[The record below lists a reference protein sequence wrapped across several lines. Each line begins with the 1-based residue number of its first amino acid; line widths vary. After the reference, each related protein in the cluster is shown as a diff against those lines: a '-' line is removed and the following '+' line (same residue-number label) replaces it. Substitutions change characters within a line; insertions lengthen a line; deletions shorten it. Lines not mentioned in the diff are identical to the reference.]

1 MSRRRWARR
10 ELRLEELEAIVE
22 RAAAVLSVE
31 ERETLTAALETLAV
45 LTRELEAK
53 GASIQRLRRLLFG
66 ARTEKTSRVVGET
79 APHADGTGPGESAG
93 AGPARP
99 RSGAADRGAGE
110 GSARRTGHGRNGAAA
125 YRGAERVR
133 VPHGTLHH
141 GDRCP
146 GCARGKVY
154 AQPKPEVRVRVLGM
168 APLRATLYE
177 LERLRC
183 NACGDVFAAA
193 APPGVGPEKYDET
206 AASMIGLLKYGCGLP
221 FHRLERLQRD
231 LGIPLPAA
239 TQWEL
244 VRDAAGVLAPAY
256 DELVHQAAQ
265 GEVVHNDDTT
275 MKILALTGPP
285 PEDAAAEGADERTG
299 VYTSGIVSTAAGHH
313 IALFF
318 TGRQHA
324 GENLA
329 AVLAQRAAER
339 PRPIQMCDAL
349 SHNTAG
355 VFDTIVAHCLAH
367 ARRQFV
373 DVAQNFPDECR
384 YVLETLR
391 DVYRTDAV
399 ARDQGMSPEERLRL
413 HQAESGPRMDALAQW
428 MREQIDARRVEPN
441 SGLGEAIA
449 YMLKHWAKLTLFLRE
464 PGAPLDNNICE
475 RALKKAIL
483 HRKNALFYK
492 TENGARVG
500 DLFMSLIHTAELCGA
515 DPFDFLVVLQR
526 HQEAVA
532 ADPGQWMPWNYRQA
546 LAERSSEPDASG

>member
-1 MSRRRWARR
+1 MSRRRAARR

-31 ERETLTAALETLAV
+31 ERGLLTAAIETLAA

-66 ARTEKTSRVVGET
+66 PRTETTSRVLGDPVGDR
-79 APHADGTGPGESAG
+79 PDPDGAAG
-93 AGPARP
+93 TTRP
-99 RSGAADRGAGE
+99 RASAAARGAGE
-110 GSARRTGHGRNGAAA
+110 GAARRPGHGRNGAAA

-133 VPHGTLHH
+133 VPHGALHH

-154 AQPKPEVRVRVLGM
+154 TQREPEVLVRVTGM
-168 APLRATLYE
+168 APLRARLYE

-183 NACGDVFAAA
+183 NACGEIFAAE

-244 VRDAAGVLAPAY
+244 VRDAAEVLAPAY
-256 DELVHQAAQ
+256 DELVRQAAQ

-275 MKILALTGPP
+275 MTVLALAGPP
-285 PEDAAAEGADERTG
+285 PEDDAAAGADERTG
-299 VYTSGIVSTAAGHH
+299 VYTSGIVATAEGHR

-329 AVLAQRAAER
+329 AVLAQRAAAL
-339 PRPIQMCDAL
+339 PPPIQMCDAL
-349 SHNTAG
+349 AVNTAG
-355 VFDTIVAHCLAH
+355 ALRTIVANCLAH
-367 ARRQFV
+367 GRRQFV
-373 DVAQNFPDECR
+373 DVAHNFPDECR

-391 DVYRTDAV
+391 EVYRTDAT
-399 ARDQGMSPEERLRL
+399 AREQGMSPAERLRL
-413 HQAESGPRMDALAQW
+413 HQAESGPRMEALEQW
-428 MREQIDARRVEPN
+428 MRAQIEARLVEPN

-449 YMLKHWAKLTLFLRE
+449 YMQNHWAQLTLFLRE
-464 PGAPLDNNICE
+464 PGAPLDNNLCE

-492 TENGARVG
+492 TENGSRVG

-515 DPFDFLVVLQR
+515 DPFHFLSILQR
-526 HQEAVA
+526 HHETVA
-532 ADPGQWMPWNYRQA
+532 AHPEQWMPWNYQQV
-546 LAERSSEPDASG
+546 LAERSPAPAAAN